1 MTDHSGDSGPDSA
14 PGRLQRLASDYPELL
29 TVGAYAVVAIA
40 ATITAYFI
48 IFTTFAPYDDEG
60 TLLIGLRAFVD
71 GDPLYRDIWSVY
83 GPFYYELFGGL
94 FSLFG
99 QEVTTNAS
107 RTIVL
112 VVWVATSLFFGVAA
126 HRFTR
131 NLWLGL
137 TGMIA
142 AFGSLVVL
150 ANEPMHPHGLCV
162 LLLGGFALLLA
173 SGPSRRPAWLGAASG
188 ALLAALLM
196 TKVNLG
202 IFAIAAVVVAAAFT
216 AWPFAGRLPIRWLVG
231 AAFLAMPLA
240 VLGRDLD
247 LAWTRELALLEILA
261 MGAVLVAAR
270 PLRPTATNRVLSR
283 WLFGAAAGFAVALVA
298 ILLVLLATG
307 PSLADAYD
315 GIVRQALGIRDL
327 LIGQTPFPPVTVLTW
342 AIVALAGAFLATRLL
357 RAPQARPALW
367 SALVRAAAGLATWL
381 AIAHI
386 VVVGLNPSSANPV
399 IVPML
404 VAWIAA
410 IPPLGVTETPY
421 KRFLRV
427 LLPALAV
434 AETLQM
440 YPVPGSQLGIA
451 SVSFVSV
458 GALCFADALTELRA
472 VYSTPSFRL
481 ARLGEVT
488 AVAGV
493 ALAGIFATTTL
504 VMPAAARIVD
514 YRDNTKLDLRGAGLM
529 HLPAQTTE
537 TYEQLVGLLDRY
549 ECTTFIGWPG
559 MGSVY
564 LWADLPSPAPQPP
577 NAWFYGLDDDQQ
589 RQAVGQLRASARP
602 CVIRNEEQAGSY
614 LRGEPAPDSPLV
626 RYVSDNFKLKFD
638 VGAYEFMLPKPSATD
653 PGSAR
658 P

>member
-1 MTDHSGDSGPDSA
+1 VTLHTGDSGPDSA
-14 PGRLQRLASDYPELL
+14 PGRLRRFADEYPELL
-29 TVGAYAVVAIA
+29 TIGAYAVVAIA
-40 ATITAYFI
+40 ATITAYFTT
-48 IFTTFAPYDDEG
+48 FTTFAPYDDEG

-71 GDPLYRDIWSVY
+71 GEPLYRDIWSVY
-83 GPFYYELFGGL
+83 GPFYYELFGGF

-99 QEVTTNAS
+99 QEITNNAG

-112 VVWVATSLFFGVAA
+112 VVWVATSLFFGFAA

-173 SGPSRRPAWLGAASG
+173 SGPSRRPVWLGAG
-188 ALLAALLM
+188 GGVLLAALLM

-202 IFAIAAVVVAAAFT
+202 VFAIAAVVVAAAFT
-216 AWPFAGRLPIRWLVG
+216 AWPFAGRIPIRLLVG
-231 AAFLAMPLA
+231 AAFLALPLA
-240 VLGRDLD
+240 VLARDLD

-270 PLRPTATNRVLSR
+270 PLRPTSTDRVLVR
-283 WLFGAAAGFAVALVA
+283 WLLGAGVGFAAALVVIIVA
-298 ILLVLLATG
+298 LLATG

-315 GIVRQALGIRDL
+315 GIVRQAMGIRDL

-342 AIVALAGAFLATRLL
+342 AIVALAGAFLATRLM
-357 RAPQARPALW
+357 RSPQARPALW
-367 SALVRAAAGLATWL
+367 SALLRAAAGLVIWL
-381 AIAHI
+381 GIAHI
-386 VVVGLNPSSANPV
+386 VLIGLNPSSANPV

-410 IPPLGVTETPY
+410 IPPAGVVETPY

-434 AETLQM
+434 AETLQI

-451 SVSFVSV
+451 SVSFVAV

-472 VYSTPSFRL
+472 IYSAPSFRL

-493 ALAGIFATTTL
+493 ALAGIFAVTTL

-514 YRDNTKLDLRGAGLM
+514 YRENEKLDLPGAGLM
-529 HLPAQTTE
+529 RLPEATTE
-537 TYEQLVGLLDRY
+537 TYEQLAGLLHRHD
-549 ECTTFIGWPG
+549 CTTFIGWPG

-577 NAWFYGLDDDQQ
+577 NAWFHALDDDQQ
-589 RQAVGQLRASARP
+589 RQAVGQLRASSKP

-614 LRGEPAPDSPLV
+614 LRGEPAPNSPLV
-626 RYVSDNFKLKFD
+626 RYVLDDFKPVTD
-638 VGAYEFMLPKPSATD
+638 VGSYEFMLPKPSATD
-653 PGSAR
+653 AGSTR